1 MVNKNLDE
9 ETIWHQ
15 FFLQASLTESQGEQ
29 FKKYYRALVEANDIH
44 NLTAITDL
52 EKVVTDHFQDSLAL
66 SSFVDCTQLKMI
78 GDVGTGAGFPALPLK
93 IAFPHLHMI
102 LIEVNHKKIDF
113 LHSVIELLGLTH
125 IECVDLDWRTFLRK
139 TEYDVD
145 LFCARASL
153 QPEELVRLFKPS
165 SPYRDA
171 QLAYWASAQWVA
183 PESVA
188 PFIKR
193 DKPYQVGDK
202 QRRLIFFQGNTSASG
217 LSYKK
222 I

>member
-9 ETIWHQ
+9 ETIWQQ
-15 FFLQASLTESQGEQ
+15 FFQQASLTESQGEQ
-29 FKKYYRALVEANDIH
+29 FKKYYHALVEANDVH

-66 SSFVDCTQLKMI
+66 SAFLDCTQLKTI

-125 IECVDLDWRTFLRK
+125 IELVDLDWRTFLRK
-139 TEYDVD
+139 TEYEVD

-171 QLAYWASAQWVA
+171 QLVYWASAQWVA
-183 PESVA
+183 PESIL

-193 DKPYQVGDK
+193 DEPYQVGDK
-202 QRRLIFFQGNTSASG
+202 QRRLIFFQG
-217 LSYKK
+217 
-222 I
+222 